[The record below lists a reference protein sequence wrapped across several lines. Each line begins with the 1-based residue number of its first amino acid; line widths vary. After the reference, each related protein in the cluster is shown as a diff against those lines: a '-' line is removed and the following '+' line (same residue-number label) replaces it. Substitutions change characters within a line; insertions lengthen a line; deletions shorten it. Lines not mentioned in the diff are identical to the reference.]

1 MKIASGEITGEKRK
15 MFESLLNNYKVLER
29 NAAAQTGV
37 NLEES
42 EDAAAPVAT
51 PEQDARDL
59 DELMSQIEDPRV
71 LNISDKPKK
80 PKKKAA
86 AAETSDSQ

>member
-29 NAAAQTGV
+29 NAAAQTGMH
-37 NLEES
+37 LDES
-42 EDAAAPVAT
+42 EETMTPAET
-51 PEQDARDL
+51 PEEDARDL
-59 DELMSQIEDPRV
+59 DELMRQIEDERV

-80 PKKKAA
+80 TKKKA
-86 AAETSDSQ
+86 DGPVN